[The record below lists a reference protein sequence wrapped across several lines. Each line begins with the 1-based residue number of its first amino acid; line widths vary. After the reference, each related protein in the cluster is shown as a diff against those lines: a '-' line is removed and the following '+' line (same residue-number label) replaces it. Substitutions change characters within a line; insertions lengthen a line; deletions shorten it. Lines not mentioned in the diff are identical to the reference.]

1 MHKIPVFQFTTDK
14 FLSWLNPAPLASI
27 YLHALAL
34 TSLNPGTNFN
44 HMYYVSYFFRLFLS
58 RTSLGWVCYSYILVQ

>member
-1 MHKIPVFQFTTDK
+1 MTSAVSLQGDLKMHKIPVFQFTTDK

-44 HMYYVSYFFRLFLS
+44 HM
-58 RTSLGWVCYSYILVQ
+58 